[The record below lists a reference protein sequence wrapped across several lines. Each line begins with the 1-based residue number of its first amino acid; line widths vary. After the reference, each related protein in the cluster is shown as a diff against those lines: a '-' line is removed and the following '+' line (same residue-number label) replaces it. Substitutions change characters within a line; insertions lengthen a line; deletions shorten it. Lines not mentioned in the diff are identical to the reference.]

1 MLITR
6 KLLSLSFLLLTAPVH
21 ATIIAYDML
30 NSSSLNLVAYQNP
43 FSHQF
48 SSAQDGFNKYQ
59 TNTSLS
65 IPNSLIDSS
74 QSNSSDS
81 LGIVDSQT
89 DQASFFGV
97 SDTFNPDNPSG
108 DTQASWLFDISG
120 YALSSIS
127 ISMAAMGDFEASDS
141 FSFSYSIDA
150 SPIQLLF
157 SSFVDEQAT
166 QSYTMANGNQY
177 QLNDPLSIN
186 NQMLNNQFK
195 QLSQSLVGSG
205 SVLSLY
211 FNANQNGGNEA
222 FAFRDIVINGD
233 EQLASQVS
241 EPLSIWLI
249 MLGLLALAERKARIQ
264 D

>member
-6 KLLSLSFLLLTAPVH
+6 KLLSISLILLTMPVH

-30 NSSSLNLVAYQNP
+30 NSSSLNLVDYQNP
-43 FSHQF
+43 LSQQF
-48 SSAQDGFNKYQ
+48 TSAQDGFNKYQ
-59 TNTSLS
+59 VNTSLS

-74 QSNSSDS
+74 QSNPSDS
-81 LGIVDSQT
+81 LGIVDSHT

-97 SDTFNPDNPSG
+97 SDTLNPDNPSG
-108 DTQASWLFDISG
+108 DAQASWLFDISG
-120 YALSSIS
+120 YTLSSIS
-127 ISMAAMGDFEASDS
+127 ISMAAMGDFETSDY
-141 FSFSYSIDA
+141 FSFSYAIDA

-157 SSFVDEQAT
+157 SSAVDEQAN

-186 NQMLNNQFK
+186 KQVLDNQFK

-222 FAFRDIVINGD
+222 FGFRDIVINGD
-233 EQLASQVS
+233 SQVASQVS

-249 MLGLLALAERKARIQ
+249 VLGLFALAARQARIRA
-264 D
+264 